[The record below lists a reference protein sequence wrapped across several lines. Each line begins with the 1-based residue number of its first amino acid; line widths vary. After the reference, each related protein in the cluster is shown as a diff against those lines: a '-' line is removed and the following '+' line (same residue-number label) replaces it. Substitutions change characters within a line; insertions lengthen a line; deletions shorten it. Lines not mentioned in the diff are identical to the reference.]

1 MPLPQILVDDE
12 KCENPLSCRR
22 CLLICPFHVL
32 GLGTSVGPQKYKEID
47 PHCFVVR
54 GVRFQFCTGCLR
66 CVEVCP
72 TDAIEISFD
81 GSQAA

>member
-1 MPLPQILVDDE
+1 MALPHILVDDE
-12 KCENPLSCRR
+12 KCRDPLSCRR
-22 CLLICPFHVL
+22 CLLICPSRVL
-32 GLGTSVGPQKYKEID
+32 GLGTSVGPEKYKEID

-54 GVRFQFCTGCLR
+54 GVRFQFCTGCLK